1 MALIVFMMV
10 FFSDI
15 GFAADIT
22 SNIGTEVTSVL
33 TVTTSAVATDEAKEA
48 LRKKLEA
55 QSASRASRVVVL
67 QGGGSN
73 LTFAD
78 ERMMSNIRT
87 RIASSGAKFFP
98 EVDLYQEGRKEL
110 DQTVR
115 PADQRTSV
123 GQDTIDRF
131 YREADSTLS
140 LSWNAISES
149 QWEDRAFALRDLLD
163 QMWFVDREELREPLF
178 RLYAAIGYAAEQMPY
193 RDDHF
198 FRTVSDVSANYYNY
212 LAAAMASQTP
222 DLMSSLH
229 SQEVIGNINYLVGEI
244 NAGGFGSVT
253 ISLAPA
259 TGSFDPVTY
268 LDEYDTFIN
277 GVKVDVEHPDG
288 LVEMPPGRND
298 IYLMH
303 PDGGG
308 HSVSVRKDQVE
319 TGQKDITAVRS
330 DAHIRMGDDF
340 IGMLMEN
347 PYECQPEL
355 DGDIM
360 SYLSIYAKLH
370 GDADVFIAYPDLGN
384 VNKIFLWRWK
394 RDTSSLVLVADDSGG
409 FPVRFVGTTG
419 VGTTFN
425 TVGVEI
431 TAPSLDVKSG
441 ADTGGVAP
449 ELSPSG
455 IPFDFQ
461 IRAHYG
467 HFFAVYGAQLSLA
480 MDGEWEDAYET
491 DGNALVPEIVDK
503 GEVTPTQTGA
513 LSTMVYAGI
522 GYGLGAQA
530 AAGLGPRVWLRAGK
544 VDLPHLYDLTL
555 HGGFSKALGEKGE
568 GRMRPVLDTDLFAGA
583 YIPSSQSVY
592 EGAQLNFGMTVGAGF
607 TF

>member
-1 MALIVFMMV
+1 MEGIMALIIFMMV
-10 FFSDI
+10 FFSDV

-22 SNIGTEVTSVL
+22 SNTGAEITSL
-33 TVTTSAVATDEAKEA
+33 LKVTTSAVATDEAKEA

-73 LTFAD
+73 LTFSD

-87 RIASSGAKFFP
+87 RIASSNAKFFP
-98 EVDLYQEGRKEL
+98 EVDLYQEGRKEI
-110 DQTVR
+110 DPTVR
-115 PADQRTSV
+115 PEDQRTSV
-123 GQDTIDRF
+123 GQDTIDGF
-131 YREADSTLS
+131 YREADTTLS

-149 QWEDRAFALRDLLD
+149 QWEDRAFALRDMLN

-222 DLMSSLH
+222 DLMSSLQ
-229 SQEVIGNINYLVGEI
+229 SQEVIGNINYLIDEI
-244 NAGGFGSVT
+244 NTGGFGSVT

-259 TGSFDPVTY
+259 TGRFNPVSF
-268 LDEYDTFIN
+268 LDEYDTYIN
-277 GVKVDVEHPDG
+277 GVKIDVEHPDG

-303 PDGGG
+303 PGGEG

-340 IGMLMEN
+340 IGMLMAN

-370 GDADVFIAYPDLGN
+370 GEADVFIAYPDLGD

-409 FPVRFVGTTG
+409 FPVRFVATFG

-431 TAPSLDVKSG
+431 TAPSVSTAG

-449 ELSPSG
+449 ELSPTG

-467 HFFAVYGAQLSLA
+467 HLFGVYGAQASVA

-491 DGNALVPEIVDK
+491 DGNAVADDA
-503 GEVTPTQTGA
+503 TQTNA

-530 AAGLGPRVWLRAGK
+530 VAGLGPRIWLRGGK
-544 VDLPHLYDLTL
+544 VSLPHLYDLTL
-555 HGGFSKALGEKGE
+555 HGGLSKALGEKGD
-568 GRMRPVLDTDLFAGA
+568 GRVRPVIDTDFFAGA
-583 YIPSSQSVY
+583 YIPTAQSVY